1 MQGGGGGGAAQG
13 GQGGRGGVIQV
24 TQTEKA
30 SIDRLKAMGFSEH
43 AAVEAFMG
51 CGKNEEMAANY
62 LFDNPEIGGGGMGL
76 GGFAPLQPQQPRA
89 QAQPQ
94 ANADANASDANK
106 DDNEKEEAPK
116 EDAPKEDVAMDDK
129 SEDKDKDASG
139 GGDDASAAPK
149 TG

>member
-1 MQGGGGGGAAQG
+1 MQGGGGGGAAPQG
-13 GQGGRGGVIQV
+13 GGVIQV

-43 AAVEAFMG
+43 AAVEAFMV

-62 LFDNPEIGGGGMGL
+62 LFDNPELGGGGMGL
-76 GGFAPLQPQQPRA
+76 GGFAPLQPQQQPQ

-106 DDNEKEEAPK
+106 DDKEKEEAAK

-149 TG
+149 TE